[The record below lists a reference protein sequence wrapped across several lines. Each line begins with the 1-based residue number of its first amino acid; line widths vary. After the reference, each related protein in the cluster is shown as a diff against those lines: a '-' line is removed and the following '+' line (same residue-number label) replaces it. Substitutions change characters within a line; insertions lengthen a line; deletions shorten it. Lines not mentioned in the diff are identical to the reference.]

1 MRRSQR
7 ILLASAV
14 TLITAFIAFDLGS
27 YLQLD
32 YLQGQ
37 QDQLSRLVEQ
47 HPATSRMTFFLIYIA
62 VTALSLPG
70 AAVLTL
76 LGGAIFGFAW
86 ALVIVSFASTL
97 GATGAFLLS
106 RYLFREAVSNRFHS
120 RMAAIDAGI
129 AKDGAFY
136 LFTLRLVPVFPFFV
150 INLLMGLTALKA
162 STFFFVSQIGMFP
175 GTVVFVN
182 AGTQLAKID
191 SIGGIASPSLLA
203 SFATL
208 GLFPLAARMLINR
221 IKAHRVL
228 WPYPKPVQFDR
239 NLVVI
244 GAGSAGL
251 VSSYIASATRAKVT
265 LIEKHKMGG
274 DCLNTGCVPSK
285 ALLRSAKFVHQS
297 RRSQDFGVAKSTLE
311 VDFRDVMARV
321 KRVVHTIEPHDSIE
335 RYTELGVEC
344 LSGEA
349 RIITPFCV
357 SVGDRRLTTRNIIIA
372 AGARPLVP
380 PIPGLESLEYLT
392 SDNLWELSELP
403 PRLVVLGGGPIGCEI
418 SQAFARLGSEV
429 TQVEMAPRLL
439 LREDETTSKMV
450 CDALSRDG
458 VNVMLNQR
466 AIEFRSG
473 DDHSSVVCEST
484 LDSDQHTLE
493 LEFDQVVI
501 ALGRRA
507 NVEGYGLEDLGIELN
522 ANGTI
527 LVDEF
532 MTTSFPNIYACGDV
546 AGPYQFTHTASHQAW
561 YASVNSLFG
570 KLKRFKADYSAVPW
584 CTFTDPEVA
593 RVGINELEARE
604 GKIPYELTTFNIKE
618 LDRAIADETAYGVV
632 RILTA
637 PGKDKILGVTIVAEQ
652 AGDLISEFVL
662 AMRCGLGLSKILS
675 TIHIYPTLAEAN
687 KYAAGEWRRSHT
699 PDWLLQFAER
709 YHAYWR

>member
-1 MRRSQR
+1 
-7 ILLASAV
+7 
-14 TLITAFIAFDLGS
+14 
-27 YLQLD
+27 
-32 YLQGQ
+32 
-37 QDQLSRLVEQ
+37 
-47 HPATSRMTFFLIYIA
+47 
-62 VTALSLPG
+62 
-70 AAVLTL
+70 
-76 LGGAIFGFAW
+76 
-86 ALVIVSFASTL
+86 
-97 GATGAFLLS
+97 
-106 RYLFREAVSNRFHS
+106 
-120 RMAAIDAGI
+120 
-129 AKDGAFY
+129 
-136 LFTLRLVPVFPFFV
+136 
-150 INLLMGLTALKA
+150 
-162 STFFFVSQIGMFP
+162 
-175 GTVVFVN
+175 
-182 AGTQLAKID
+182 
-191 SIGGIASPSLLA
+191 
-203 SFATL
+203 
-208 GLFPLAARMLINR
+208 
-221 IKAHRVL
+221 
-228 WPYPKPVQFDR
+228 
-239 NLVVI
+239 
-244 GAGSAGL
+244 
-251 VSSYIASATRAKVT
+251 
-265 LIEKHKMGG
+265 
-274 DCLNTGCVPSK
+274 
-285 ALLRSAKFVHQS
+285 
-297 RRSQDFGVAKSTLE
+297 
-311 VDFRDVMARV
+311 
-321 KRVVHTIEPHDSIE
+321 
-335 RYTELGVEC
+335 
-344 LSGEA
+344 
-349 RIITPFCV
+349 
-357 SVGDRRLTTRNIIIA
+357 
-372 AGARPLVP
+372 
-380 PIPGLESLEYLT
+380 
-392 SDNLWELSELP
+392 
-403 PRLVVLGGGPIGCEI
+403 
-418 SQAFARLGSEV
+418 
-429 TQVEMAPRLL
+429 
-439 LREDETTSKMV
+439 MV

-532 MTTSFPNIYACGDV
+532 MTTSCPNIYACGDV